1 MGDRGQPGG
10 SGVRGQQ
17 GPMFEIRLQTYWA
30 DADPAGL
37 VYFANF
43 FRFVDS
49 AEAELFRSAGAE
61 RMDLWDQSDV
71 WMPRVESFAKFIK
84 PVRAEEAI
92 FVRLRTRIKGEKT
105 VRMEF
110 EILHAN
116 DRSILAEGYVTA
128 VCISRQTSRSCP
140 LPPRVREAYELA
152 SHKEGED

>member
-1 MGDRGQPGG
+1 
-10 SGVRGQQ
+10 
-17 GPMFEIRLQTYWA
+17 MFEIRLQIYWA

-37 VYFANF
+37 IYFLNF
-43 FRFVDS
+43 FGFVDC
-49 AEAELFRSAGAE
+49 AESELFRLAGGE
-61 RMDLWDQSDV
+61 RMDLWDESDV
-71 WMPRVESFAKFIK
+71 WMPRVESFAKYIK

-110 EILHAN
+110 EILNVN
-116 DRSILAEGYVTA
+116 DRSVLAEGYVTA

-152 SHKEGED
+152 APE

>member
-1 MGDRGQPGG
+1 
-10 SGVRGQQ
+10 
-17 GPMFEIRLQTYWA
+17 MFEIRLQTYWA

-43 FRFVDS
+43 FRFVDC

-61 RMDLWDQSDV
+61 RMELWDESGV
-71 WMPRVESFAKFIK
+71 WMPRVESFAKFSK

-116 DRSILAEGYVTA
+116 DRSLLAEGYVTA

-152 SHKEGED
+152 SESRNQLEHG